1 VGIHQKETSLVLF
14 GKRLRAIREAANV
27 SQEQLQYAT
36 GISQSQIGRI
46 ESGTLNTGINHVSRI
61 AEFFGLEDFELFQ
74 YKAAVPDSDD
84 LKRSIAKYLKIRDIE
99 PSIFLRK
106 SIVFYLETKVFP
118 SKFLNTPKYTYEIAE
133 YLEEKYN
140 AKFTTTGLSQALERF
155 RKKGFVEKL
164 ATDKKSKFRYRKN
177 SGIA

>member
-14 GKRLRAIREAANV
+14 GKRVRAIREAANI

-74 YKAAVPDSDD
+74 YKASVPDSDD
-84 LKRSIAKYLKIRDIE
+84 LKRSITKYLKTRDIE
-99 PSIFLRK
+99 PSVFLRK
-106 SIVFYLETKVFP
+106 SIVFYLETKVLP
-118 SKFLNTPKYTYEIAE
+118 SKFLNTPRYTQEISE
-133 YLEEKYN
+133 YLEQKHN

-155 RKKGFVEKL
+155 RRKGLVEKL
-164 ATDKKSKFRYRKN
+164 TTDKKSKFQYRK
-177 SGIA
+177 I